1 MPFDCIPK
9 LSLPKTPINCHCCER
24 EVKSEEIV
32 TGDLGHYCSDGCLE
46 EYEADS
52 FFDNCLDDY

>member
-1 MPFDCIPK
+1 MENKNK
-9 LSLPKTPINCHCCER
+9 LCHCCER

-32 TGDLGHYCSDGCLE
+32 TGDLGHYCSYGCLE